1 MIDLVKIPFSRFGSY
16 LVVSKDND
24 RLFIRDVRGGDLSS
38 GRLVELS
45 FFDVENN
52 KLNMKLESEET
63 LLRFSNDESK
73 VEICFDSEDTVRVRG
88 NNCIVRLDYVLKS
101 YDHLNQHSINKF
113 ELHSYSEEVKVMTTV
128 LKGDSKVNLEWDKTK
143 TKSGTLTVSNNFE
156 IAFSSYV
163 DINKCDYDLSFDEI
177 VKREKQFY
185 NKWAAKTLNNEND
198 KFIYSQKLATY
209 ITFSSVVKP
218 EGLLKKYSMYMS
230 NNWMTNIWSW
240 DNCFNGLALA
250 SNQPEL
256 GFDQLMVFADYQ
268 LESGVLPDFMN
279 NRSVSYS
286 CAKPPIYGWA
296 YTLMMELNDYYKEK
310 KQIEPIYKMMKKQ
323 IEYWENHRT
332 NKFGLPFYNH
342 GNDSGMDNSTIFNK
356 GCPVVSPD
364 LLSYMILQYEALEK
378 LANFLEISNQWLEKA
393 DRLQEKLINELY
405 DGREFFSRDGM
416 TNKRIESNSS
426 LITLMPITIGHRLE
440 RDVLDN
446 IINKLTSDDYYT
458 EFGFATESINSEYYL
473 SNGYWRGPIW
483 APTMLLIIDG
493 LKRSGYKDVA
503 IQAARRFCNATLVGG
518 MAENFDAKTAQGL
531 VDPAFTWTSS
541 TYLILSNF
549 FYN

>member
-256 GFDQLMVFADYQ
+256 GFDQLMVFSDYQ

-286 CAKPPIYGWA
+286 CTKPPIYGWT
-296 YTLMMELNDYYKEK
+296 YTLMMEFNDYYKEK
-310 KQIEPIYKMMKKQ
+310 KQIELIYKMMKNQ

-332 NKFGLPFYNH
+332 NKFDLPFYNH

-378 LANFLEISNQWLEKA
+378 LANILEITNQWLDKA
-393 DRLQEKLINELY
+393 DRLQEELINELY

-440 RDVLDN
+440 RDVLEN
-446 IINKLTSDDYYT
+446 LFNKLTSDDYYT